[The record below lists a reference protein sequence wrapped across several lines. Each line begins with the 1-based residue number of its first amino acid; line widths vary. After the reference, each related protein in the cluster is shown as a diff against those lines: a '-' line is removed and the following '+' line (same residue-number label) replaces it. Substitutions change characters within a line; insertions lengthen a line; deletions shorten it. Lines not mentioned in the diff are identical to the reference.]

1 MTQEFLAIL
10 FRPNFLFQLAPVL
23 CFLAFGRRKSG
34 FASTCLALLLSGSG
48 FWERSLVLSQRGL
61 LVLGCSESAESKGN
75 TLTHSQRH
83 TPAGLSIDK
92 TEMEAGKDQL
102 QADQLGR
109 LVTMNVTAV
118 VLEGPLWGS

>member
-1 MTQEFLAIL
+1 MPSPASVWLWFLGA
-10 FRPNFLFQLAPVL
+10 
-23 CFLAFGRRKSG
+23 
-34 FASTCLALLLSGSG
+34 
-48 FWERSLVLSQRGL
+48 LVLSQRGL